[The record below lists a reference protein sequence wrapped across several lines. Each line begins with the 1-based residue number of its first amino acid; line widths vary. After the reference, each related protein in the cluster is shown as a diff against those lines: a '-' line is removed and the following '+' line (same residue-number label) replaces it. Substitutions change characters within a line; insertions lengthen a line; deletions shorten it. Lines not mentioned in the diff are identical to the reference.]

1 MLRDM
6 SISAVLPPSRSPR
19 ASVGPVL
26 FEGRGSIS
34 RWLERHSEEVSTAVS
49 SAGAALLRGFG
60 LADPHEFSRVASSV
74 AGPLGGAYEGPSP
87 RRTLAPGVYTA
98 SDVWS
103 ALVVAEHAEMSYLSR
118 MPRHLFF
125 WCRLPSARGGATT
138 LVDGR
143 RVLARLNPKRVEP
156 LLAGPLRIRRRHARP
171 SGLHDPFE
179 LKPWPSLFG
188 TSDRDLVR
196 QRAEA
201 LGYQVSFAW
210 DGALTLE
217 QSQPAVRHHP
227 VSAEPAWLNHLLVFH
242 GSSVTST
249 LASALHSEGGLRAGA
264 GYPLALAYRALSRR
278 GYPSAT
284 DVRLADGAPIDD
296 DVVAHVREAVAA
308 ETVHVRWQRGD
319 LLLVDNHVCMHG
331 RRPYVGSREVIVAW
345 SEARA

>member
-1 MLRDM
+1 
-6 SISAVLPPSRSPR
+6 
-19 ASVGPVL
+19 L
-26 FEGRGSIS
+26 FEERGSIS
-34 RWLERHSEEVSTAVS
+34 RWLARHAEEVQAAVRST
-49 SAGAALLRGFG
+49 GAALLRGFS
-60 LADPHEFSRVASSV
+60 LADPHEFSHAASSF

-87 RRTLAPGVYTA
+87 RRALAPGVYTA
-98 SDVWS
+98 SEVWS

-125 WCRLPSARGGATT
+125 WCRQPSARGGATT
-138 LVDGR
+138 LVYGR
-143 RVLARLNPKRVEP
+143 RVLARLDPRRIEP
-156 LLAGPLRIRRRHARP
+156 LLSGPLRIRRRHARP
-171 SGLHDPFE
+171 SGLRDPFE

-188 TSDRDLVR
+188 TDDRDLAR
-196 QRAEA
+196 QRAEE
-201 LGYQVSFAW
+201 LGYEVRFAW

-227 VSAEPAWLNHLLVFH
+227 VSGEPAWLNHLLVFH

-249 LASALHSEGGLRAGA
+249 LASAFRSEGGLRAGA
-264 GYPLALAYRALSRR
+264 GYPLAMAYRALCKR

-308 ETVHVRWQRGD
+308 ETVPVAWQRGD
-319 LLLVDNHVCMHG
+319 LLIVDNHVCLHG